1 MTLTIALANP
11 AATDE
16 LGFALGERLFP
27 GAVVA
32 LDGQLGAGKTH
43 LVRAIAAGLRV
54 RNLAAVNSPTF
65 VLIQEYAARLPI
77 AHFDTY
83 RLGSEREFA
92 ELGVDEYFAAGGVCL
107 IEWADKV
114 VGVLPADRLTITLT
128 VTGPESRSAHL
139 TAGGP
144 RHATLMAE
152 LRGGGADG
160 DSVNR

>member
-1 MTLTIALANP
+1 MTLTLADP
-11 AATDE
+11 AATD
-16 LGFALGERLFP
+16 ALGVALGARLFA

-32 LDGQLGAGKTH
+32 LNGPLGAGKTH
-43 LVRAIAAGLRV
+43 LVRAVAAGLRV

-83 RLGSEREFA
+83 RLGSSREFA
-92 ELGVDEYFAAGGVCL
+92 ELGVAEYFEAGGVCL

-114 VGVLPADRLTITLT
+114 ADVLPADRLTVTLS
-128 VTGPESRSAHL
+128 VTGPDSRVAEL

-144 RHATLMAE
+144 RHAALLADLAAALE
-152 LRGGGADG
+152 LTRPG
-160 DSVNR
+160 

>member
-1 MTLTIALANP
+1 MPLTIDLADP
-11 AATDE
+11 AATD
-16 LGFALGERLFP
+16 ALGLALGVRLFP

-32 LDGQLGAGKTH
+32 LNGQLGAGKTH

-83 RLGSEREFA
+83 RLGSAREFA
-92 ELGVDEYFAAGGVCL
+92 ELGVSEYFEAGGVCL

-114 VGVLPADRLTITLT
+114 ADVLPADRLTVTLS
-128 VTGPESRSAHL
+128 VTGPDSRVAEL

-144 RHATLMAE
+144 RHAALLADLAAALE
-152 LRGGGADG
+152 LTRPG
-160 DSVNR
+160 